1 MPTPSQLIRTVALVA
16 TLTAPCLAAQAQDW
30 PTRPVRFLI
39 GAGPGGGTDIIA
51 RILAD
56 GLAKPLGQTVVIE
69 NRPGAGTTLASEMVA
84 KATPDG
90 YTAVLMS
97 AGHAVA
103 AAIYKSL
110 RYDSVAD
117 FQASSMVAAIPLVLI
132 TRNDSPIKDVKT
144 LLERAKANPDAIT
157 YGTGGIGTTMH
168 LSAELLQQ
176 TAGIKLRHIP
186 HRTAPQLVQALESG
200 DVDVVFETMPAV
212 IGQIKGG
219 TRRAIAVTTRE
230 RFPDLPDVPTLME
243 SGVRDFDV
251 SSWYAVAFPAKT
263 PMPIVDKMSLAV
275 KAAVGDPALAKRALD
290 VAFVVGSSTPEA
302 AQKHIQ
308 SEVARWL
315 KVVETSGVQRQ

>member
-1 MPTPSQLIRTVALVA
+1 MAALA
-16 TLTAPCLAAQAQDW
+16 AALTASCAAAQAQDW

-84 KATPDG
+84 KAAPDG

-132 TRNDSPIKDVKT
+132 TRNDSPIKDIKT
-144 LLERAKANPDAIT
+144 LLERARANPDGLT

-176 TAGIKLRHIP
+176 TEGIKLRHIP

-200 DVDVVFETMPAV
+200 DIDLVFETMPAV

-219 TRRAIAVTTRE
+219 TRRAIAVTTRG

-243 SGVRDFDV
+243 SGVRNFDV

-263 PMPIVDKMSLAV
+263 PMPIVDKMSAAI
-275 KAAVGDPALAKRALD
+275 KAAVSDPVLAKRALD
-290 VAFVVGSSTPEA
+290 VAFVVGSSTPDE

-315 KVVETSGVQRQ
+315 RVVESSGVQRQ